1 MKIAKYVGIFSAFLV
16 AAVGGLIVLSPSEV
30 EYTVN
35 KDINAPLQEC
45 WLTATDYNKASN
57 WVAGLTSVKQTSR
70 IELAEGS
77 SYNLKFGNEDNSMVM
92 EQTITMLSPNEIY
105 AYEGI
110 VDDYLEKTSIT
121 TFKVVDSTTTRLST
135 KVKMKALSFRMKLFM
150 NNDESF
156 KKGEAENLDRL
167 QEIIEGN

>member
-35 KDINAPLQEC
+35 KDMNAPLQEC

-57 WVAGLTSVKQTSR
+57 WVAGLTSVKQTSG

-92 EQTITMLSPNEIY
+92 EQTINN
-105 AYEGI
+105 
-110 VDDYLEKTSIT
+110 
-121 TFKVVDSTTTRLST
+121 
-135 KVKMKALSFRMKLFM
+135 VKS
-150 NNDESF
+150 
-156 KKGEAENLDRL
+156 
-167 QEIIEGN
+167 